1 MDSRFIGGTGPTFT
15 VSGPHMDRDRAVLS
29 AGISAEITP
38 SVTIYGFY
46 DGLLGSSNYN
56 SNQVSAGVK
65 IAF

>member
-1 MDSRFIGGTGPTFT
+1 
-15 VSGPHMDRDRAVLS
+15 MDRDRAVIS

-46 DGLLGSSNYN
+46 DGLLGSSEYN
-56 SNQVSAGVK
+56 SDQFSAGVK